1 MSDQVEDLELI
12 KKEKE
17 SQLKILESLDF
28 NCYNSNK
35 DDLEEQFG
43 GQVKKK
49 FKNEFGDV
57 KNVHQKDRK
66 FNKVQ
71 KTEQKNEKST
81 DEQLK
86 DNQENGED
94 AKQKKQIRN
103 VKQKAPQEVSSNWK
117 KFMNSQP
124 TQNNSNDDDSSKK
137 QIANKKNNQQSDS
150 SNKSQNVFKSLE
162 PQKDGYK
169 GVTPI
174 VAIDCEMVQ
183 CEASQKD
190 GFPTQELARV
200 SIVNY
205 NGHVLLDTYV
215 RPQKKIKNYL
225 TKVSGIT
232 FTHIKNAPT
241 YPEVKNKIFD
251 LLKDKIIVGHSVQ
264 HDLTAI
270 KFEPSKDNMTRD
282 ISNYKELKQQGK
294 KVSLKKMVKQ
304 ELGITFQEGS
314 HDSIS
319 DARAALLIYKK
330 YQKQIDQDQSGK
342 K

>member
-49 FKNEFGDV
+49 FKNESGDA
-57 KNVHQKDRK
+57 KNIHQKDRK

-71 KTEQKNEKST
+71 KVEQKNEQQT
-81 DEQLK
+81 DDQQK
-86 DNQENGED
+86 DNQENGEEV
-94 AKQKKQIRN
+94 KQKKQIRN

-124 TQNNSNDDDSSKK
+124 TQNNNNNDKSSNK
-137 QIANKKNNQQSDS
+137 QITNKKNQQSES
-150 SNKSQNVFKSLE
+150 KGNSQNVFNSLE
-162 PQKDGYK
+162 PQNDGYK
-169 GVTPI
+169 GLTPI

-183 CEASQKD
+183 CEAGQKD

-241 YPEVKNKIFD
+241 FPEVKNKIFEI
-251 LLKDKIIVGHSVQ
+251 LKDKIIVGHSVQ

-270 KFEPSKDNMTRD
+270 KFEPSQDKMTRD
-282 ISNYKELKQQGK
+282 ISNYKELKESGK

-314 HDSIS
+314 HNSIA

-330 YQKQIDQDQSGK
+330 YQKQIDQDQGK

>member
-1 MSDQVEDLELI
+1 MVDQVEDLELI
-12 KKEKE
+12 KKEKD

-28 NCYNSNK
+28 SCYNSNK

-49 FKNEFGDV
+49 FKNQFGDA

-71 KTEQKNEKST
+71 KTEQKNEQQT
-81 DEQLK
+81 DEQQK
-86 DNQENGED
+86 DNQENGEEV
-94 AKQKKQIRN
+94 KQQKQIRN

-117 KFMNSQP
+117 KFMSSQP
-124 TQNNSNDDDSSKK
+124 TQSNDNEDNSSKK
-137 QIANKKNNQQSDS
+137 QITNKKSQSSESSGNQ
-150 SNKSQNVFKSLE
+150 QNVFKSLE

-241 YPEVKNKIFD
+241 YPEVKNKIFEI
-251 LLKDKIIVGHSVQ
+251 LKDKIIVGHSVQ
-264 HDLTAI
+264 HDLSSI
-270 KFEPSKDNMTRD
+270 KFEPPKDKMIRD
-282 ISNYKELKQQGK
+282 ISNYKELKQSGK

-330 YQKQIDQDQSGK
+330 YQKQIDQEQGK